1 MAFDL
6 LSLRDAVAR
15 HGRVARVMVLNVKGS
30 APREAGT
37 SMLVWADG
45 QSGTIGGGALEY
57 QAVTAARPMLAG
69 DGDWQRSETALPLG
83 PALGQCCGGAVTL
96 LSEIYG
102 AGELAELDGLAQGER
117 FVRPM
122 APGRPDTAQVPLPL
136 TRAKGPVQVAAGWL
150 SEPVARTRQD
160 VWIWGAGHVGRALAG
175 VLSTGDYAIT
185 LVDTAADRFPA
196 TLPDAVTPLV
206 AADPEAAVRF
216 APAAARHYIMTHSHR
231 LDLALC
237 HALLNHGFAAAGL
250 IGSATKWA
258 RFRNRLSALGHGQP
272 EISRIECPI
281 GLPDL
286 GRSPH
291 AIAVGIAA
299 RLLNTT
305 EAATSVTRLHKDLA
319 S

>member
-15 HGRVARVMVLNVKGS
+15 HGRVARVMVLTVKGS

-57 QAVTAARPMLAG
+57 QAVTAARAMLG
-69 DGDWQRSETALPLG
+69 RDGDWQRSETAVPLG

-96 LSEIYG
+96 LSEVYG
-102 AGELAELDGLAQGER
+102 AAELTDLEPLSGEGR
-117 FVRPM
+117 FARPLG
-122 APGRPDTAQVPLPL
+122 PGRPDAGQMPLPL
-136 TRAKGPVQVAAGWL
+136 TRAKGPVRVAAGWI
-150 SEPVARTRQD
+150 SEDIARARPA

-175 VLSTGDYAIT
+175 VLATGDYAVT
-185 LVDTAADRFPA
+185 LVDTAADRFPGN
-196 TLPDAVTPLV
+196 LPDGITPLI
-206 AADPEAAVRF
+206 AADPETAVRF
-216 APAAARHYIMTHSHR
+216 APAEARHYVMTHSHR
-231 LDLALC
+231 LDLDLC
-237 HALLNHGFAAAGL
+237 HALLKHGFAAAGL

-258 RFRNRLSALGHGQP
+258 RFRNRLGALGHAP
-272 EISRIECPI
+272 TEIARIDCPI
-281 GLPDL
+281 GLPEL

-299 RLLNTT
+299 RLLNTS